1 MLKHLRLNE
10 VFPDWLSG
18 DGIFHYIQNN
28 TSIPWSDPDISGILD
43 TAYHGDHGD
52 RLISPLVR
60 KLLDTDNELTTANKQ
75 KLANVITTL
84 FLPQWQHTYE
94 LLTLQYD
101 PLNNYDMTE
110 TETYEGS
117 NENEHRDTGTL
128 GNSGTVG
135 RSGTIGNA
143 GTVAHTGTSTD
154 ETENTAEGSLYGFNS
169 ASAVDSD
176 KSTSE
181 GGNTHTNN
189 LTDTTNMT
197 ETHNLTDT
205 TNMTET
211 HNLTGSDAGSNTYE
225 RTLTR
230 SGNIGVTTSQQMAQS
245 QIDLWKWNF
254 YRSVFK
260 DIDSVLTL
268 RIY

>member
-1 MLKHLRLNE
+1 MKHLRLNK
-10 VFPDWLSG
+10 VFPDWLTG

-28 TSIPWSDPDISGILD
+28 TGVPWSDPDISGILD
-43 TAYHGDHGD
+43 IAYHGDHGD

-60 KLLDTDNELTTANKQ
+60 KLLNEDNELTAANKQ
-75 KLANVITTL
+75 KLADVITTL
-84 FLPQWQHTYE
+84 FMAQWQHTYE

-101 PLNNYDMTE
+101 PLNNYDMSE
-110 TETYEGS
+110 TEIYVGS
-117 NENEHRDTGTL
+117 NENEHKD
-128 GNSGTVG
+128 
-135 RSGTIGNA
+135 IGSL
-143 GTVAHTGTSTD
+143 THTGTATDSTN
-154 ETENTAEGSLYGFNS
+154 NTAEGSLYGFDSENPVNS
-169 ASAVDSD
+169 DE
-176 KSTSE
+176 STST

-197 ETHNLTDT
+197 GTD
-205 TNMTET
+205 E
-211 HNLTGSDAGSNTYE
+211 GSNTYE
-225 RTLTR
+225 RNLTR

>member
-1 MLKHLRLNE
+1 MKHLRLNE
-10 VFPDWLSG
+10 VFPDWLTG

-28 TSIPWSDPDISGILD
+28 TSIPWGNPDISGILD
-43 TAYHGDHGD
+43 SAYHGEHGD

-60 KLLDTDNELTTANKQ
+60 KLLNDDNELTTANKQ

-84 FLPQWQHTYE
+84 FLSQWQHTYE

-110 TETYEGS
+110 TETYKGS
-117 NENEHRDTGTL
+117 NENEHRDTGSLT
-128 GNSGTVG
+128 
-135 RSGTIGNA
+135 
-143 GTVAHTGTSTD
+143 HTGTSTD
-154 ETENTAEGSLYGFNS
+154 STNNTAEDSLYGFNS
-169 ASAVDSD
+169 EDPVNSD
-176 KSTSE
+176 MSTSE

-197 ETHNLTDT
+197 GTD
-205 TNMTET
+205 E
-211 HNLTGSDAGSNTYE
+211 GSNSYE

-245 QIDLWKWNF
+245 EIDLWRWNF
-254 YRSVFK
+254 FKSVFK
-260 DIDSVLTL
+260 DIDSILTL
-268 RIY
+268 SIY